1 MTQAPHGTENSPA
14 EDSSERVVLGIESSC
29 DETAASV
36 VVGGRIVLSNIISS
50 QHDLHAEY
58 RGVVPEI
65 ASRAHAERITP
76 VVREAL
82 TQAGVTLAQID
93 AVAVSV
99 RPGLIGSL
107 LVGVS
112 AAKALAWSL
121 HRPLVGVDHVQAHL
135 VAGLLARLAAG
146 GVAKDVPS
154 LTDEHAMFP
163 ALGLVVSGGHSSIF
177 LMRSPLSITTLGGT
191 RDDAIGEAYDK
202 AAAILGLPYPGGP
215 IVDRL
220 ARNGRPD
227 TVKFPISRLEPGSL
241 DFSFSGLKTAMLY
254 HVHGVPTTRGR
265 GGTAAIEL
273 NERSI
278 ADACASFQAAAVGAV
293 MLKLDRA
300 LEVCHNARTLF
311 VGGGVSANSLL
322 RSRLQSLATERGLRL
337 LLPSMEFCLD
347 NGAMIAALGHRM
359 LAARGW
365 ASDPLTISASPMSG
379 IAHEVAGSGT
389 LQASRRP

>member
-1 MTQAPHGTENSPA
+1 MTHDRPSAATVRVAPSGRGPS
-14 EDSSERVVLGIESSC
+14 RLVLGIESSC

-36 VVGGRIVLSNIISS
+36 VVDGRHVLSNVIAS
-50 QHDLHAEY
+50 QHELHAEY

-76 VVREAL
+76 VVRQAL
-82 TQAGVTLAQID
+82 ADAGVKLPDLD
-93 AVAVSV
+93 AVAVSI

-112 AAKALAWSL
+112 AAKSLAWSL
-121 HRPLVGVDHVQAHL
+121 RRPLVGVDHVQAHL
-135 VAGLLARLAAG
+135 VAGLIARAQSAYAPG
-146 GVAKDVPS
+146 GTAPPV
-154 LTDEHAMFP
+154 DESAMFP

-177 LMRSPLSITTLGGT
+177 AMTSSLAIATLGGT

-220 ARNGRPD
+220 ARDGNSD
-227 TVKFPISRLEPGSL
+227 AVKFPVSRLEPGSL

-254 HVHGVPTTRGR
+254 HVRGVPTTRGR

-273 NERSI
+273 TDRTI
-278 ADACASFQAAAVGAV
+278 ADACASFQAAAVNAV
-293 MLKLDRA
+293 MLKLQRA
-300 LEVCHNARTLF
+300 LDLRTSTRCLF

-322 RSRLQSLATERGLRL
+322 RARLESLARERNIRL
-337 LLPSMEFCLD
+337 VLPAMEFCLD
-347 NGAMIAALGHRM
+347 NGAMIAALGHRI
-359 LAARGW
+359 LESRNW
-365 ASDPLTISASPMSG
+365 TSDPLSIGASPMSV
-379 IAHEVAGSGT
+379 IAHAPAESVM
-389 LQASRRP
+389 L

>member
-1 MTQAPHGTENSPA
+1 MTHDRTSAATVRAAPSGRGPS
-14 EDSSERVVLGIESSC
+14 RLVLGIESSC

-36 VVGGRIVLSNIISS
+36 VVDGRHVLSNVIAS
-50 QHDLHAEY
+50 QHELHAEY

-76 VVREAL
+76 VVRQAL
-82 TQAGVTLAQID
+82 ADAGVSLPDLD
-93 AVAVSV
+93 AVAVSI

-112 AAKALAWSL
+112 AAKSLAWSL
-121 HRPLVGVDHVQAHL
+121 RRPLVGVDHVQAHL
-135 VAGLLARLAAG
+135 VAGLIARAQSADAPG
-146 GVAKDVPS
+146 GTAPPI
-154 LTDEHAMFP
+154 DESAMFP

-177 LMRSPLSITTLGGT
+177 AMTSPLAIATLGGT

-220 ARNGRPD
+220 ARDGSSD
-227 TVKFPISRLEPGSL
+227 AVKFPVSRLEPGSL

-254 HVHGVPTTRGR
+254 HVRGVPTTRGR

-273 NERSI
+273 TDRTI
-278 ADACASFQAAAVGAV
+278 ADACASFQAAAVSAV
-293 MLKLDRA
+293 MLKLQRA
-300 LEVCHNARTLF
+300 LDLRTNTRSLF

-322 RSRLQSLATERGLRL
+322 RTRLESLARERNIRL
-337 LLPSMEFCLD
+337 VLPAMEFCLD

-359 LAARGW
+359 LESRGW
-365 ASDPLTISASPMSG
+365 TSDPLSIGASPMSA
-379 IAHEVAGSGT
+379 IAHAPAESGT
-389 LQASRRP
+389 L